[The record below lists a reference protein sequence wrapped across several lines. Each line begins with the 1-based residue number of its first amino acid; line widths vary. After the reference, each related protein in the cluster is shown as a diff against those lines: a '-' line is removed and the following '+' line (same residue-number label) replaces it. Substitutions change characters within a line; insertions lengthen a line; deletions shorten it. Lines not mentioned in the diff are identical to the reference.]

1 MRHRLCLGV
10 VLLICGDLLSCANRR
25 PIQSDAHKS
34 SLTPTLN
41 ADFGGL
47 DGSWEGELTFLRG
60 ATLWSPLKTTG
71 LRDRITVQGTSVR
84 VYAIYS
90 DRAEEVKPGSF
101 HMEALMTNA
110 VISATDS
117 GKDNEGTWV
126 ETWVFSL
133 TEKDKDTL
141 LVNFSRIVNNIDLPL
156 GNDHSK
162 FALAATGELKRLP
175 ER

>member
-1 MRHRLCLGV
+1 MGHRLWLGV
-10 VLLICGDLLSCANRR
+10 VLLICADLLSCANHR
-25 PIQSDAHKS
+25 PIQSNAHIS
-34 SLTPTLN
+34 SPTPTLT
-41 ADFGGL
+41 ADLGGL

-60 ATLWSPLKTTG
+60 ATLWSPSKTTG
-71 LRDRITVQGTSVR
+71 LRDRITIQGTSAR

-101 HMEALMTNA
+101 HMEQLMTNA

-133 TEKDKDTL
+133 TQKDKDTL

-156 GNDHSK
+156 ENDHSK
-162 FALAATGELKRLP
+162 FAVAASGELKRLP